1 MLMPNPIEK
10 VFVSEYQQSEKGQ
23 IQRRSMCLI
32 WNFMNGIGAQNYLL
46 WVHRT
51 TWPIRIEN
59 NDDKDRKEKLLIYP
73 S

>member
-46 WVHRT
+46 WVHKT

-59 NDDKDRKEKLLIYP
+59 NDDKDRKEKLLIYL